1 MKRGLFLGS
10 MAATGAVKQVGFLG
24 RFFKKPVPVVQPIR
38 WALYRARMR
47 AQVAAYHSSNVLRAN
62 EELLN
67 RLNAEMVARRVRGW

>member
-38 WALYRARMR
+38 WALYRARAR
-47 AQVAAYHSSNVLRAN
+47 AQIAAYHERVELKAN
-62 EELLN
+62 QQLLN
-67 RLNAEMVARRVRGW
+67 RLNAEMRARRALL